1 MENFISRFELE
12 KQDLE
17 LIQKNLQIINIER
30 NFKVNDKCL
39 GFVKIL
45 KGELRTFILT
55 PNAKEITLF
64 HLKENDECVI
74 CSECNIDN
82 ISYDVFIQSTQDTRL
97 AIIPSNTFLI
107 LKDKYPKINN
117 YILTLLTKRFN
128 TLVKILEQALFMPL
142 SSRICKFLKE
152 NADND
157 NTLKITHEA
166 LANHL
171 GSAREAISRILK
183 ELEKEGKIKL
193 ERSKIILI
201 SL

>member
-1 MENFISRFELE
+1 MENFLSRFEIE
-12 KQDLE
+12 KQDLK
-17 LIQKNLQIINIER
+17 LIQEHLQIINTEKD
-30 NFKVNDKCL
+30 FKVNDKCL
-39 GFVKIL
+39 GFIK
-45 KGELRTFILT
+45 ELRAFILT

-74 CSECNIDN
+74 CSECNMDG
-82 ISYDVFIQSTQDTRL
+82 ISYDVFIQSTKNTSI
-97 AIIPSNTFLI
+97 AIIPSSIFQI
-107 LKDKYPKINN
+107 LKEKYPKINN
-117 YILTLLTKRFN
+117 YVLSLITKRFN
-128 TLVKILEQALFMPL
+128 TLIKVLEQALFMPL
-142 SSRICKFLKE
+142 SSRICDFLKE
-152 NADND
+152 NASN

-171 GSAREAISRILK
+171 GSAREAVSRILK

>member
-1 MENFISRFELE
+1 MENFLSHFEIE
-12 KQDLE
+12 KQDLK
-17 LIQKNLQIINIER
+17 LIQEHLQIINIEKD
-30 NFKVNDKCL
+30 FKVNDKCL
-39 GFVKIL
+39 GFIKIL
-45 KGELRTFILT
+45 KGELRAFILT

-74 CSECNIDN
+74 CSECNMDG
-82 ISYDVFIQSTQDTRL
+82 ISYDVFIQSTKNTSI
-97 AIIPSNTFLI
+97 AIIPSSIFQI
-107 LKDKYPKINN
+107 LKEKYPKINN
-117 YILTLLTKRFN
+117 YVLSLITKRFN
-128 TLVKILEQALFMPL
+128 TLIKVLEQALFMPL
-142 SSRICKFLKE
+142 SSRICDFLKE
-152 NADND
+152 NASN

-171 GSAREAISRILK
+171 GSAREAVSRILK